1 MSSLAE
7 RVQVGTPVIWY
18 DDEEWPYYGVV
29 ETIFF
34 CTGEIRC
41 RFEFDIEDMCEP
53 GATFTKLFDNHDL
66 GRVLELSDE

>member
-7 RVQVGTPVIWY
+7 RVQVGSPVIWY
-18 DDEEWPYYGVV
+18 DEDEWPYHGVV
-29 ETIFF
+29 EATHPES
-34 CTGEIRC
+34 GEIRC